1 MTKYN
6 QINDEITSSKAT
18 LVVVSKNQKIEAIE
32 AIYNQGQ
39 RVFAENKVQNLLERK
54 ATLPDDIQWH
64 LIGHLQKNKVKYIAS
79 FIELIHS
86 VDSLELLDEI
96 DKQAKKNDRIISV
109 LLQVYISNDNTK
121 FGFEPS
127 ELLKLTMEDV
137 FKKYTNIKIEGLM
150 GMATFSDN
158 EAQIT
163 FEFNVISTLFQQLK
177 ANEFFSIDSPILSIG
192 MSGDYKLALACGST
206 MVRIGS
212 LLFD

>member
-86 VDSLELLDEI
+86 VI
-96 DKQAKKNDRIISV
+96 A
-109 LLQVYISNDNTK
+109 
-121 FGFEPS
+121 
-127 ELLKLTMEDV
+127 
-137 FKKYTNIKIEGLM
+137 
-150 GMATFSDN
+150 
-158 EAQIT
+158 
-163 FEFNVISTLFQQLK
+163 
-177 ANEFFSIDSPILSIG
+177 
-192 MSGDYKLALACGST
+192 
-206 MVRIGS
+206 
-212 LLFD
+212 